1 MRSLRILSICC
12 LVLVGAAPRLCAGQ
26 FTQIVAFGDS
36 LIDTGN
42 FFAASG
48 QTTPASPPYFNGRW
62 TNGPAWVELLASGIG
77 VPDPQASLLGGTDYA
92 YGGAKTSLSG
102 VSGFG
107 TPNIGTQVTTYLN
120 TNPTITPQSTLFVI
134 GGGGNDFLQNVSN
147 LPNPSVPVSN
157 LSTEITELAQAGAKN
172 FVVPTLPLLG
182 ERPFTQQQLVPIY
195 GPGIVATLDSLTTQ
209 FNTQLVNAES
219 GLESS
224 LGIKI
229 YSLDVNGLFEQVLA
243 NPGNFGFTNVT
254 GTAKSGNFGAP
265 GTVVPNPDQY
275 LFWDPIHPTEAFFH
289 LVGNAAVAAV
299 VPEPSGVVMM
309 GIGLATVAACARLRR
324 RVA

>member
-1 MRSLRILSICC
+1 VS
-12 LVLVGAAPRLCAGQ
+12 
-26 FTQIVAFGDS
+26 AFG
-36 LIDTGN
+36 
-42 FFAASG
+42 
-48 QTTPASPPYFNGRW
+48 Y
-62 TNGPAWVELLASGIG
+62 
-77 VPDPQASLLGGTDYA
+77 
-92 YGGAKTSLSG
+92 
-102 VSGFG
+102 
-107 TPNIGTQVTTYLN
+107 PNIGTQVTTYLN

-134 GGGGNDFLQNVSN
+134 GGGGNDFLQSVSN
-147 LPNPSVPVSN
+147 LPNPSVLVSN

-172 FVVPTLPLLG
+172 FMVPTLPLLG
-182 ERPFTQQQLVPIY
+182 ERPFTQQNLVPTY

-254 GTAKSGNFGAP
+254 GTAKSGAFGAP

-275 LFWDPIHPTEAFFH
+275 LFWDPIHPSEAFFR

-309 GIGLATVAACARLRR
+309 GIGLATIAACAWRRR